1 MTEKYDAE
9 QEEQET
15 VLFRHKVD
23 GRKFEAT
30 ETSIPS
36 IDFLDAQEEY
46 ERVDGTEVAS
56 RPTAEER
63 KGDARKANPS
73 EEIPVR
79 QTADVK
85 RPNKGASKA
94 DWVSWAVSER
104 GLTLEEANAKTREDL
119 ISLADEVTERS

>member
-23 GRKFEAT
+23 GREFEAT

-36 IDFLDAQEEY
+36 IDFLDSQEEY
-46 ERVDGTEVAS
+46 ERVDGTEAAS
-56 RPTAEER
+56 NPTAEER
-63 KGDARKANPS
+63 KEDARKANPS
-73 EEIPVR
+73 AEVPVR
-79 QTADVK
+79 RDADVK
-85 RPNKGASKA
+85 RPSKGASKA

-104 GLTLEEANAKTREDL
+104 GLTLEEANTKTREDL
-119 ISLADEVTERS
+119 ISLADEDTEQS

>member
-9 QEEQET
+9 QGERET

-23 GRKFEAT
+23 GREFEAT

-56 RPTAEER
+56 SPTSEER
-63 KGDARKANPS
+63 KKDARKANPPA
-73 EEIPVR
+73 EVPVR
-79 QTADVK
+79 QNADVK
-85 RPNKGASKA
+85 RPNKGSSKA

-104 GLTLEEANAKTREDL
+104 GLSPEEANARTREDL
-119 ISLADEVTERS
+119 ISLADEGTEQS

>member
-9 QEEQET
+9 KEEQEA

-23 GRKFEAT
+23 GREFEAT

-36 IDFLDAQEEY
+36 IDFLDSQEEY

-56 RPTAEER
+56 NPTAEER
-63 KGDARKANPS
+63 KEDARKANPTA
-73 EEIPVR
+73 EVPVR
-79 QTADVK
+79 QDADVK

-104 GLTLEEANAKTREDL
+104 GLSLEEANAMTREDL
-119 ISLADEVTERS
+119 IALADKGNQS